1 MAVLVTLLAVVLAL
15 LALLVAGLLRSHAEI
30 LRALHQLGVNMDPAR
45 PTTATASR
53 RPVGVADHPLGR
65 GAEAA
70 VARARSTSS
79 APRPST
85 TRSASPSSGAQHLTL
100 LAFLSSGC
108 GSCLAF
114 WDVFRDGGPVEIPG
128 DARLVCVSKDAGEES
143 VAEHQ
148 APRARTTS
156 RRSCRARRGPT
167 TTCPSRRSS
176 CSLDGASGD
185 VIGEGAA
192 NEWGQVQS
200 LLHTALDDAGM
211 LDRKG
216 NLKGGGRRG
225 KPRAD
230 VLREA
235 RADRDLL
242 AAGIRPGDPSLY
254 TLPSTE
260 LPEGRCAPVTDLV
273 AHGIEVSLPA
283 GWEGRLFR
291 RPRDGEVA
299 AQDAHIE
306 GEPAAPQ
313 ETTNAVLHASTIAVP
328 PGVGDFASGAVDKLA
343 RRRHL
348 RRAVRVRP
356 VERRHRAVPERR
368 HPAGPRPPTTSART

>member
-45 PTTATASR
+45 DGDGVAT
-53 RPVGVADHPLGR
+53 PVGAPLVR
-65 GAEAA
+65 SAEVPKRPSRAA
-70 VARARSTSS
+70 VDVVG
-79 APRPST
+79 T
-85 TRSASPSSGAQHLTL
+85 TPELDAISIAVDGAKHLTL

-114 WDVFRDGGPVEIPG
+114 WDVFRDGGPIEIPG

-143 VAEHQ
+143 VASIRRLAPADIPTVMSSAAWQ
-148 APRARTTS
+148 AYDVPVAPFFVLVGGTS
-156 RRSCRARRGPT
+156 GE
-167 TTCPSRRSS
+167 
-176 CSLDGASGD
+176 

-216 NLKGGGRRG
+216 NLKGGRVG

-230 VLREA
+230 ALREA

-254 TLPSTE
+254 TLPSAE
-260 LPEGRCAPVTDLV
+260 
-273 AHGIEVSLPA
+273 
-283 GWEGRLFR
+283 
-291 RPRDGEVA
+291 
-299 AQDAHIE
+299 
-306 GEPAAPQ
+306 
-313 ETTNAVLHASTIAVP
+313 
-328 PGVGDFASGAVDKLA
+328 
-343 RRRHL
+343 
-348 RRAVRVRP
+348 P
-356 VERRHRAVPERR
+356 VERE
-368 HPAGPRPPTTSART
+368 TSG

>member
-45 PTTATASR
+45 ADDGPLANGAGVSTAVGAPVVRSAEVPKRPT
-53 RPVGVADHPLGR
+53 R
-65 GAEAA
+65 GAVDVVGTTPEHDA
-70 VARARSTSS
+70 VSIAVL
-79 APRPST
+79 
-85 TRSASPSSGAQHLTL
+85 GAKHLTL

-143 VAEHQ
+143 VASIKRL
-148 APRARTTS
+148 APTEI
-156 RRSCRARRGPT
+156 PT
-167 TTCPSRRSS
+167 VMSS
-176 CSLDGASGD
+176 AAWADYDVPVAPFFVLVDGASGE

-211 LDRKG
+211 LDKKG
-216 NLKGGGRRG
+216 NLKDARPQG

-230 VLREA
+230 ALREA

-254 TLPSTE
+254 TLTGLEPDE
-260 LPEGRCAPVTDLV
+260 PGA
-273 AHGIEVSLPA
+273 A
-283 GWEGRLFR
+283 G
-291 RPRDGEVA
+291 
-299 AQDAHIE
+299 
-306 GEPAAPQ
+306 
-313 ETTNAVLHASTIAVP
+313 
-328 PGVGDFASGAVDKLA
+328 
-343 RRRHL
+343 
-348 RRAVRVRP
+348 
-356 VERRHRAVPERR
+356 
-368 HPAGPRPPTTSART
+368 

>member
-15 LALLVAGLLRSHAEI
+15 LTLLVAGLLRSHAEI
-30 LRALHQLGVNMDPAR
+30 LRALHQLGVNMDPAQGDGVGVTTSVGSPVVRSAEVPKR
-45 PTTATASR
+45 PTRTAVDV
-53 RPVGVADHPLGR
+53 VGTTPEHDAVSIAVV
-65 GAEAA
+65 GAK
-70 VARARSTSS
+70 
-79 APRPST
+79 
-85 TRSASPSSGAQHLTL
+85 HLTL

-143 VAEHQ
+143 VASIKRL
-148 APRARTTS
+148 APTEIPTVMSSAAWADYDVPVAPFFVLVEGTS
-156 RRSCRARRGPT
+156 GE
-167 TTCPSRRSS
+167 
-176 CSLDGASGD
+176 

-216 NLKGGGRRG
+216 NFKGGRPNG

-230 VLREA
+230 ALREA

-254 TLPSTE
+254 TLSGLEPDE
-260 LPEGRCAPVTDLV
+260 PGA
-273 AHGIEVSLPA
+273 A
-283 GWEGRLFR
+283 G
-291 RPRDGEVA
+291 
-299 AQDAHIE
+299 
-306 GEPAAPQ
+306 
-313 ETTNAVLHASTIAVP
+313 
-328 PGVGDFASGAVDKLA
+328 
-343 RRRHL
+343 
-348 RRAVRVRP
+348 
-356 VERRHRAVPERR
+356 
-368 HPAGPRPPTTSART
+368 